1 MTKFFISIIL
11 IFTGLFLA
19 AQEPASKSKKAI
31 DAYNKG
37 LRSYTMNSYSEAEQ
51 FFLSAIKEDNTF
63 IEAYLV
69 LAEVYEDWKKP
80 QNAIEI
86 YRRGLP
92 IRENFYPYGY
102 IRLGNLQFREGLYA
116 HALESYNQFLKLD
129 KSNQNH
135 IAKARDGILRCEFA
149 LKAISNP
156 VNFHP
161 VNLGPNV
168 NTGSDEYWPTL
179 SADEKTLVITR
190 LVDSDEFMKGLQE
203 DFYISAWQDTS
214 WSVMKNAGRPLNTG
228 DNEGAQSITGDGRYM
243 IFTACNRSDG
253 LGRCDLYESVF
264 DGNSWSI
271 PENIGSPVN
280 SKFRETQ
287 PSLSSDGRTLYFAS
301 DRPGGKG
308 YHDIWVSYRQDNG
321 KWTAPMNLG
330 DSINSAG
337 IEMSPFIHPDNNSL
351 YFSSDGFLGL
361 GGYDLF
367 ISRMDS
373 SGHWKSPENLG
384 YPINTNRDE
393 IGLIVNAR
401 GDKAYFASDIDKSK
415 GKDIYVFDLPV
426 EKRPLTVTYMK
437 GLVFDEKTRKP
448 LKAEFELVDLETGK
462 IVFNAYSD
470 SLTGEFLVSIPVSRN
485 YMLNVSRKSYLFYS
499 ENFTLKNTFVAEQPF
514 LKDVPL
520 QKIIAGNKI
529 ILKNIFFEIDS
540 YSLKSESRIELNKIV
555 GFLKANPEIKIE
567 IGGHTDD
574 TGSSQYNQILSE
586 NRAKAVTDYL
596 IGSDIE
602 QGRLSSKG
610 YGQNNPV
617 ASNDSPEGRAQNR
630 RTEMKVLE

>member
-1 MTKFFISIIL
+1 MKKFFIYILIIL
-11 IFTGLFLA
+11 AGSVLP

-31 DAYNKG
+31 DAYNQG
-37 LRSYTMNSYSEAEQ
+37 LRSYSINSYSNAEQ
-51 FFLSAIKEDNTF
+51 FFLTAIKEDNTF

-92 IRENFYPYGY
+92 IKESFYPYGY
-102 IRLGNLQFREGLYA
+102 IRLGNLQFREGLYSDA
-116 HALESYNQFLKLD
+116 MESYKQFLDLD
-129 KSNQNH
+129 KTNQNH
-135 IAKARDGILRCEFA
+135 IDKAHDGILRCEFA
-149 LKAISNP
+149 LKAIKNP
-156 VNFHP
+156 VDFHP
-161 VNLGPNV
+161 VNLGPKV
-168 NTGSDEYWPTL
+168 NTSRDEYWPTL

-190 LVDSDEFMKGLQE
+190 MVDSDEFMKEVQE
-203 DFYISAWQDTS
+203 DFYISTWQDSS
-214 WSVMKNAGRPLNTG
+214 WTEMKNAGRPLNTG

-264 DGNSWSI
+264 EGERWSI
-271 PENIGSPVN
+271 PKNIGTPVN
-280 SKFRETQ
+280 SKYRETQ
-287 PSLSSDGRTLYFAS
+287 PSLSTDGRTLYFSS

-308 YHDIWVSYRQDNG
+308 YHDIWVSHREDNG
-321 KWTAPMNLG
+321 QWTPPVNLG

-337 IEMSPFIHPDNNSL
+337 VEMSPFIHPDNNSL

-373 SGHWKSPENLG
+373 MGQWKSPENLG

-401 GDKAYFASDIDKSK
+401 GDKAYYASDIDKSK

-426 EKRPLTVTYMK
+426 EMRPNTVTYMK

-462 IVFNAYSD
+462 TVFDAYSD

-485 YMLNVSRKSYLFYS
+485 YMLNVSRKSYLFFS
-499 ENFTLKNTFVAEQPF
+499 ENFSLKNMFVADRPF
-514 LKDVPL
+514 LKDIPL
-520 QKIIAGNKI
+520 QPI
-529 ILKNIFFEIDS
+529 
-540 YSLKSESRIELNKIV
+540 
-555 GFLKANPEIKIE
+555 
-567 IGGHTDD
+567 
-574 TGSSQYNQILSE
+574 
-586 NRAKAVTDYL
+586 
-596 IGSDIE
+596 
-602 QGRLSSKG
+602 
-610 YGQNNPV
+610 
-617 ASNDSPEGRAQNR
+617 
-630 RTEMKVLE
+630 